1 MSQKAKQ
8 IEFPRGSEWRR
19 WDLQVHTPL
28 SALHNGFGQDF
39 DTYAKILFERA
50 VAEEIAVIGVTDY
63 FTIDGYKRLRS
74 LQQDSKRLTD
84 LLGAELAAKAG
95 RIRLLANVEFRL
107 DAFVRVGEQDSRI
120 NAHVIFSDDV
130 DPRDIEEN
138 FLQRLL
144 FVSDS
149 EPANRDAAKSLT
161 ISNLAKFGARLK
173 VEHATFASR
182 TDLEVG
188 MSQATVSHGD
198 ISDVLSQNKTFKR
211 RYLFVAVADEDLSH
225 ISWDG
230 QGHNTRKVLIQKSHM
245 LFSASPGTRAFA
257 LGQKAQSVASFEAE
271 FRGRKPCIH
280 GSDAHSTDRLFVF
293 AEGRRLWVRADPTF
307 DGLVQLCHEPED
319 RVYIGTEPP
328 ALQRIR
334 ASATK
339 SIEEISFK
347 RDAAAGPD
355 AKWFSGSVPLNAGLV
370 AVIGKKGS
378 GKSALADVI
387 GLLGEAQ
394 TADDFSFLTP
404 DRFLNPRS
412 DLGRRFEATLR
423 WRSGDSETRKLDA
436 LCDPSLPERV
446 RHIPQNYLE
455 KICAEIQESSTPTLF
470 DRELEAVIFS
480 HVPRADRLGYISLE
494 ELFRHTTEE
503 TEAGIQLLRKK
514 LAQLNREYVEL
525 RRAGSKE
532 ARRRLEAEL
541 AQRRAELEAHRKAK
555 PAPVNDPS
563 KQDVADPQAE
573 QVGKDLAKAVAEIEK
588 LDEQTKGLR
597 EKEELAKRRL
607 VALNRVIARIGNL
620 ETTVKEFYEQSAQD
634 AALLELDPNELV
646 TVQTEVAKLEER
658 HGQLSQEIASLGGA
672 LDVEREG
679 SDAHKR
685 RQESARADVL
695 RKKLAEPQR
704 RHQEYL
710 HVLARWEAQE
720 AEIIGSEKEPKSVK
734 GLEAKVAEFEILP
747 DRAAAKRQERD
758 QLVREIFAAK
768 SKLLDSYRDL
778 YRPVQAFA
786 TEHPVAEEA
795 SELSFDAVIAVQGLE
810 DAVLEVID
818 QRRRGSFQGDHD
830 GRERLRALIKKHD
843 FSNADGV
850 GDFLQDLGDH
860 LARDMRIDSRPDMDV
875 ADQLMRSATVEELY
889 DFLFGL
895 EYLKPRFK
903 LLWRGKPLDQ
913 LSPGERGTLLLIFY
927 LLIDREDMPL
937 VIDQPEENL
946 DNETIAELLV
956 PAVKHAK
963 QLRQIILVTH
973 NPNLAVVCDADQ
985 VIHASI
991 DKANANRVTYT
1002 AGAIENPTITQMIV
1016 DVLEG
1021 TKPAFDLRD
1030 AKYEVLDRV
1039 GDQEG

>member
-8 IEFPRGSEWRR
+8 VEFPRGSEWRR

-28 SALHNGFGQDF
+28 SALNNGFGQDF
-39 DTYAKILFERA
+39 DAYAKILFERA
-50 VAEEIAVIGVTDY
+50 VADEVAVIGVTDY

-74 LQQDSKRLTD
+74 LQQDSTRLTD
-84 LLGAELAAKAG
+84 LLGAELAAKAQ

-107 DAFVRVGEQDSRI
+107 DDLVQVGKQDSRI

-130 DPRDIEEN
+130 DPRHIEEN
-138 FLQRLL
+138 FLHRLL
-144 FVSDS
+144 FTSES
-149 EPANRDAAKSLT
+149 EPANPDARKPLT
-161 ISNLAKFGARLK
+161 LANLAEFGERLK
-173 VEHATFASR
+173 TEHAPFAGS
-182 TDLEVG
+182 TNLEVG
-188 MSQATVSHGD
+188 MSQATVSHVE
-198 ISDVLSQNKTFKR
+198 ISKVLNENKSFKR
-211 RYLFVAVADEDLSH
+211 SYLFVAVADEDLSD

-245 LFSASPGTRAFA
+245 LFSANPGTRAFA
-257 LGQKAQSVASFEAE
+257 LGQKAGSVASFEAE
-271 FRGRKPCIH
+271 FRSRKPCIH
-280 GSDAHSTDRLFVF
+280 GSDAHSADRLFMF
-293 AEGRRLWVRADPTF
+293 DEGRQLWVCADPTF
-307 DGLVQLCHEPED
+307 DGLVQLCHEPDD

-339 SIEEISFK
+339 SIEEISFE
-347 RDAAAGPD
+347 RDVTAGQD
-355 AKWFSGSVPLNAGLV
+355 GEWFSGSVPLNAGLV

-387 GLLGEAQ
+387 GLLGDAH
-394 TADDFSFLTP
+394 TDGDFSFLTP
-404 DRFLNPRS
+404 ERFLNPRS
-412 DLGRRFEATLR
+412 NLGRRFDATLR
-423 WRSGDSETRKLDA
+423 WRSGESETRKLDA
-436 LCDPSLPERV
+436 RSDPSLPERV

-455 KICAEIQESSTPTLF
+455 KICAEIQESSAPTLF

-480 HVPRADRLGYISLE
+480 HVPRADRLGYTSLE

-503 TEAGIQLLRKK
+503 TEASIQLLRKK

-525 RRAGSKE
+525 RRVSSQE
-532 ARRRLEAEL
+532 ASRRLEAEL

-555 PAPVNDPS
+555 PAIVKDPS

-573 QVGKDLAKAVAEIEK
+573 QVGTDLAKAVAEIER
-588 LDEQTKGLR
+588 LDQSTKGLGER
-597 EKEELAKRRL
+597 EELAKRRL

-620 ETTVKEFYEQSAQD
+620 QTTVEEFYVQSAQD
-634 AALLELDPNELV
+634 AALLELDPSKLV
-646 TVQTEVAKLEER
+646 TLNTETAKLQER
-658 HGQLSQEIASLGGA
+658 HGQLSQEIASLGAA

-685 RQESARADVL
+685 RQESARADAL

-704 RHQEYL
+704 LHQEYL
-710 HVLARWEAQE
+710 RAFARWEAQE
-720 AEIIGSEKEPKSVK
+720 AVIVGTEKEPTSVK
-734 GLEAKVAEFEILP
+734 GLEAKVAEFKTLP
-747 DRAAAKRQERD
+747 DRASTKRQERD
-758 QLVREIFAAK
+758 QLVRKIFAAK

-786 TEHPVAEEA
+786 TENPVADEA

-810 DAVLEVID
+810 DAVLNVID
-818 QRRRGSFQGDHD
+818 QRRRGSFQGEHD

-843 FSNADGV
+843 FSSANGV
-850 GDFLQDLGDH
+850 ASFLNDLGEH
-860 LARDMRIDSRPDMDV
+860 LAHDVRNDPRPPMEI
-875 ADQLMRSATVEELY
+875 ADQLMRSATLEELY

-956 PAVKHAK
+956 PAIKHAK
-963 QLRQIILVTH
+963 QRRQIILVTH

-991 DKANANRVTYT
+991 DKANGNRVTYT
-1002 AGAIENPTITQMIV
+1002 TGAIEDPTITQLIV

>member
-1 MSQKAKQ
+1 MSQKCEQ

-28 SALHNGFGQDF
+28 SALNNGFGQDF
-39 DTYAKILFERA
+39 DAYAKILFERA
-50 VAEEIAVIGVTDY
+50 VAEQIAVIGVTDY
-63 FTIDGYKRLRS
+63 FTIDGYKQLRS
-74 LQQDSKRLTD
+74 LQQDSKRLAD
-84 LLGAELAAKAG
+84 LIGTESAASAG
-95 RIRLLANVEFRL
+95 RIRLLPNVEFRL
-107 DAFVRVGEQDSRI
+107 DTLVQVGEQDSRI

-138 FLQRLL
+138 FLHRLL

-149 EPANRDAAKSLT
+149 EPADRDGERPLT
-161 ISNLAKFGARLK
+161 IANLTEFGARLK
-173 VEHATFASR
+173 TEHATFANR

-188 MSQATVSHGD
+188 MTQATVKHSQ
-198 ISDVLSQNKTFKR
+198 ISDILHQNKAFKR
-211 RYLFVAVADEDLSH
+211 RYLFVAVADEDLSDV
-225 ISWDG
+225 SWNG

-245 LFSASPGTRAFA
+245 LFSASPNTRAFA
-257 LGQKAQSVASFEAE
+257 LGQKAGSVASFEAE

-280 GSDAHSTDRLFVF
+280 GSDAHRADRLFVF
-293 AEGRRLWVRADPTF
+293 AEGRQLWVRADPTF

-319 RVYIGTEPP
+319 RVYIGPEPP
-328 ALQRIR
+328 VLQRIR

-339 SIEEISFK
+339 SIEAISFK
-347 RDAAAGPD
+347 RDIAAGPD
-355 AKWFSGSVPLNAGLV
+355 AEWFSGSVPLNAGLV

-387 GLLGEAQ
+387 GLLGDAQ
-394 TADDFSFLTP
+394 TTEDFSFLTP
-404 DRFLNPRS
+404 GRFLNPRN

-423 WRSGDSETRKLDA
+423 WRSGESETRNLDA
-436 LCDPSLPERV
+436 PCDPSAPKRV
-446 RHIPQNYLE
+446 KHIPQNYLE
-455 KICAEIQESSTPTLF
+455 KICAEIQESTTPTLF
-470 DRELEAVIFS
+470 DRELEAVILS
-480 HVPRADRLGYISLE
+480 HVPRADRLGYTSLD

-525 RRAGSKE
+525 RRASSPE

-541 AQRRAELEAHRKAK
+541 AQRRAELEAHRKTK
-555 PAPVNDPS
+555 PEPVKDPS
-563 KQDVADPQAE
+563 KQEVADPQAE
-573 QVGKDLAKAVAEIEK
+573 QVGKELAEAVAEIER
-588 LDEQTKGLR
+588 LDERTKGLR

-607 VALNRVIARIGNL
+607 VALDRVIARIGNL

-634 AALLELDPNELV
+634 AALLELNPTDLV
-646 TVQTEVAKLEER
+646 KVETEVAKLEER
-658 HGQLSQEIASLGGA
+658 HGQLKQEIAALAGA

-679 SDAHKR
+679 SDTHKR
-685 RQESARADVL
+685 RQVSARADAL

-710 HVLARWEAQE
+710 HVLARWQAQE
-720 AEIIGSEKEPKSVK
+720 AEIVGSEKEPESVK
-734 GLEAKVAEFEILP
+734 GLEAKVAEFEVLP
-747 DRAAAKRQERD
+747 DRAATKRQERD
-758 QLVREIFAAK
+758 QLMREIFAAK

-810 DAVLEVID
+810 DAVLNVID

-843 FSNADGV
+843 FSSADGV
-850 GDFLQDLGDH
+850 GDFLKDIGDH
-860 LARDMRIDSRPDMDV
+860 LAHDVRIDSRPAMEV

-963 QLRQIILVTH
+963 QVRQIVLVTH

-991 DKANANRVTYT
+991 DKVSGNRVTYT
-1002 AGAIENPTITQMIV
+1002 TGAIEDPAITQLIV

-1021 TKPAFDLRD
+1021 TKPAFDLRN

-1039 GDQEG
+1039 NPEG

>member
-1 MSQKAKQ
+1 MSDTSRKIA
-8 IEFPRGSEWRR
+8 FPRGSEWRR

-28 SALHNGFGQDF
+28 SALNNGFGQDF
-39 DTYAKILFERA
+39 DTYAKTLFERA
-50 VAEEIAVIGVTDY
+50 VAEQIAVIGVTDY
-63 FTIDGYKRLRS
+63 FTIDGYKQLRS
-74 LQQDSKRLTD
+74 LQQNPKRLTD
-84 LLGAELAAKAG
+84 LVGEKLAVAAQG
-95 RIRLLANVEFRL
+95 IRLLPNVEFRL
-107 DAFVRVGEQDSRI
+107 DAFVRVDGQDARI

-130 DPRDIEEN
+130 EPRDIEEN

-149 EPANRDAAKSLT
+149 EPADRDAALSLT
-161 ISNLAKFGARLK
+161 VANLTEFGARLK
-173 VEHATFASR
+173 AEHETFANR
-182 TDLEVG
+182 ADLEVG
-188 MSQATVSHGD
+188 MTQATVSHSA
-198 ISDVLSQNKTFKR
+198 ISDVLSQTKAFKR
-211 RYLFVAVADEDLSH
+211 RYLFAVVADEDLSH
-225 ISWDG
+225 ISWSG

-257 LGQKAQSVASFEAE
+257 LGQRAESVASFEVE

-280 GSDAHSTDRLFVF
+280 GSDAHSADRLFVF
-293 AEGRRLWVRADPTF
+293 DKGRQLWVRADPTF
-307 DGLVQLCHEPED
+307 DGLVQLCHEPDD
-319 RVYIGTEPP
+319 RVYIGPEPP

-339 SIEEISFK
+339 SIEAISFK
-347 RDAAAGPD
+347 RNAAAGAD
-355 AKWFSGSVPLNAGLV
+355 TQWFSGSVPLNAGLV

-378 GKSALADVI
+378 GKSALADAI

-394 TADDFSFLTP
+394 TAEDFSFLTP

-412 DLGRRFEATLR
+412 DLGRWFEATLR
-423 WRSGDSETRKLDA
+423 WRSGESQTRKLDA
-436 LCDPSLPERV
+436 PCDASVPERV

-480 HVPRADRLGYISLE
+480 HVPHADRLGYTSLD

-503 TEAGIQLLRKK
+503 TEASIQLLRRK

-525 RRAGSKE
+525 RRTGSPE
-532 ARRRLEAEL
+532 SRRRVDAEL
-541 AQRRAELEAHRKAK
+541 TQRRAELEAHRKTK
-555 PAPVNDPS
+555 PKPVTDPS
-563 KQDVADPQAE
+563 RQDVVDPRAE
-573 QVGKDLAKAVAEIEK
+573 QVEKDLVAAVAEIEK
-588 LDEQTKGLR
+588 LDQRTKGLR
-597 EKEELAKRRL
+597 ESEELAKKRL
-607 VALNRVIARIGNL
+607 VAIDRLIARIGNL
-620 ETTVKEFYEQSAQD
+620 ETTVTEFYEQSAQD
-634 AALLELDPNELV
+634 AALLELDPNKLI
-646 TVQTEVAKLEER
+646 TVQTEVAKLEDR
-658 HGQLSQEIASLGGA
+658 RGKLRQEIESLGDV

-679 SDAHKR
+679 SDAQKR
-685 RQESARADVL
+685 RRESTRADEL

-710 HVLARWEAQE
+710 HSLARWEAQE
-720 AEIIGSEKEPKSVK
+720 AEIIGTEKEPKSVK
-734 GLEAKVAEFEILP
+734 GLEARVAEFELLP
-747 DRAAAKRQERD
+747 ERAATKREERD
-758 QLVREIFAAK
+758 HLVREIFDAK

-786 TEHPVAEEA
+786 TQHPVADEA

-810 DAVLEVID
+810 DAVLDVID

-830 GRERLRALIKKHD
+830 GRERLRALIKQHD

-850 GDFLQDLGDH
+850 TDFLNDIGDQ
-860 LARDMRIDSRPDMDV
+860 LAHDVRTDARPPIEV
-875 ADQLMRSATVEELY
+875 ADQLMRSATVEALY

-903 LLWRGKPLDQ
+903 LLWRDKPLDQ

-927 LLIDREDMPL
+927 LLIDCEDMPL

-956 PAVKHAK
+956 PAIKHAK

-991 DKANANRVTYT
+991 DKANGNLVTYT
-1002 AGAIENPTITQMIV
+1002 TGAIEDPKITQLIV

-1030 AKYEVLDRV
+1030 AKYEVLDRI
-1039 GDQEG
+1039 DPEG

>member
-8 IEFPRGSEWRR
+8 TEFPRGSEWRR

-28 SALHNGFGQDF
+28 SALNNGFGQDF
-39 DTYAKILFERA
+39 DAYAKILFERA

-84 LLGAELAAKAG
+84 LLGAELAASSR

-107 DAFVRVGEQDSRI
+107 NDLVRVGERDSRI

-130 DPRDIEEN
+130 DPRDMEEN
-138 FLQRLL
+138 FLHRLL
-144 FVSDS
+144 FVSES
-149 EPANRDAAKSLT
+149 EPANRDAAKPLT
-161 ISNLAKFGARLK
+161 VANLAEFGARLK
-173 VEHATFASR
+173 AEHATFASR

-188 MSQATVSHGD
+188 MSQATVSHGQ
-198 ISDVLSQNKTFKR
+198 ISDVLSLNKAFKR
-211 RYLFVAVADEDLSH
+211 RYLFVAVADEDLSR

-230 QGHNTRKVLIQKSHM
+230 QGHSTRKVLIQKSHM

-257 LGQKAQSVASFEAE
+257 LGQKAGSVASFEAE

-280 GSDAHSTDRLFVF
+280 GSDAHSADGLFVF

-339 SIEEISFK
+339 SIEAISFQ

-355 AKWFSGSVPLNAGLV
+355 AEWFSGSVPLNAGMV

-394 TADDFSFLTP
+394 TTEDFSFLTP

-436 LCDPSLPERV
+436 SCDPSLPERV

-470 DRELEAVIFS
+470 DRELEGVIFS
-480 HVPRADRLGYISLE
+480 HVPRADRLGYTSLE

-525 RRAGSKE
+525 RRAGSPE
-532 ARRRLEAEL
+532 ARRRLDAEL
-541 AQRRAELEAHRKAK
+541 AQRRAELEAHRRAK
-555 PAPVNDPS
+555 PAAVKDPS

-588 LDEQTKGLR
+588 LDERTKGLR

-607 VALNRVIARIGNL
+607 VALDRVIARIGNL

-658 HGQLSQEIASLGGA
+658 HSQLSQEIASLGGA

-685 RQESARADVL
+685 RQESARADAL

-710 HVLARWEAQE
+710 HALARWEAQE

-734 GLEAKVAEFEILP
+734 GLESKVAGFEILP

-786 TEHPVAEEA
+786 AEHPVAEEA
-795 SELSFDAVIAVQGLE
+795 SELSFDAVIAIQGLE
-810 DAVLEVID
+810 DAILDVID

-843 FSNADGV
+843 FSSADGV
-850 GDFLQDLGDH
+850 ADFLQDIGEH
-860 LARDMRIDSRPDMDV
+860 LARDVRIDSSPTMEV

-991 DKANANRVTYT
+991 DKANGNRVTYT
-1002 AGAIENPTITQMIV
+1002 TGAIEDPTITQLIV